1 VNTQPGRVLIG
12 QYNGKSLTSW
22 IISKKTWSDITHTSA
37 FLNDEVVIEA
47 WGGGVTKRTWREGHT
62 PGTRIRIMRVECTW
76 EQEEKFYAFLESQIG
91 KKYDFAGILG
101 FGLSA
106 NLECKDRW
114 FCSEL
119 IFAAAQYA
127 GIELLKRI
135 EAHKVYP
142 GLLDVS
148 PRLKLQET
156 RFT

>member
-1 VNTQPGRVLIG
+1 MTGRILIG
-12 QYNGKSLTSW
+12 QYNGKSFF
-22 IISKKTWSDITHTSA
+22 SKLIMVKTFSNITHTSA

-47 WGGGVTKRTWREGHT
+47 WGGGVEKRTWREGHT
-62 PGTRIRIMRVECTW
+62 KGTRIRIMRVDCTK
-76 EQEEKFYAFLESQIG
+76 EQEEKFYAFLESQKG
-91 KKYDFAGILG
+91 KKYDRAGI
-101 FGLSA
+101 FGIAFSVKTE
-106 NLECKDRW
+106 NPNKW

-142 GLLDVS
+142 GLIDVS
-148 PRLKLQET
+148 PMLKLQET

>member
-1 VNTQPGRVLIG
+1 MNTQPGRILIG
-12 QYNGKSLTSW
+12 QYNGKSFTSW
-22 IISKKTWSDITHTSA
+22 VISKKTWSDITHTSA
-37 FLNDEVVIEA
+37 FVNDEVVIEA

-62 PGTRIRIMRVECTW
+62 PGTRIRIMRVECTR

-106 NLECKDRW
+106 NLQYKDRW

-119 IFAAAQYA
+119 VFAAAQYA

-148 PRLKLQET
+148 PLLKLQET